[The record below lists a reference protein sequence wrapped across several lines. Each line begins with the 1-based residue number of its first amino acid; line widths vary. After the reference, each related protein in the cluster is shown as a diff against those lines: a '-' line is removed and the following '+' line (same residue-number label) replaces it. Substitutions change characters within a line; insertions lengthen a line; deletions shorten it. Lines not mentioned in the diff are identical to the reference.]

1 MEPRETID
9 RDGMSH
15 VATRNLIQQSGRRLS
30 PLLNTGENC
39 QASPTISISTLF
51 PISGELELGRRHEG
65 RQPKEGG
72 EEIPSG
78 GSRYRQKKQP
88 QTDSL

>member
-1 MEPRETID
+1 
-9 RDGMSH
+9 MSH
-15 VATRNLIQQSGRRLS
+15 VATRNLIQQSGRRFS

-39 QASPTISISTLF
+39 QASPTISISNLF
-51 PISGELELGRRHEG
+51 PLSGELELGRRHEG

-78 GSRYRQKKQP
+78 GSRTARGSGP
-88 QTDSL
+88 S